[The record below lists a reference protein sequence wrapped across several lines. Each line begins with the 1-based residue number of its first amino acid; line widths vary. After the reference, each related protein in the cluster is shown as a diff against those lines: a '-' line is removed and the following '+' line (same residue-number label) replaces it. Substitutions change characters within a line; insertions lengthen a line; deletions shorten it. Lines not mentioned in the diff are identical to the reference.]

1 MADGSF
7 HSFDLPRAAR
17 AAVALSQDPDDTRHV
32 FTLIEALS
40 GSTHARLIEG
50 YLRDPGGRQLLDEQP
65 DLLKLLCDRER
76 LEAMPKGSLAHAYL
90 AFTGSEGIT
99 ADGLVAAS
107 KEGQKGL
114 EEPGSWGAY
123 VGQRM
128 RDTHDLWHTV
138 TGYKGDL
145 IGEVSLLAFSNAQI
159 WNPGISIVVGVGVFR
174 IRELRVTRMILGG
187 RARGMRAA
195 WLPAVRW
202 EALLPVAL
210 DQVRARLGITPVEP
224 YVEMRSSELRAQG
237 ALAPRAA

>member
-1 MADGSF
+1 MMDAN
-7 HSFDLPRAAR
+7 FDIPRAAR
-17 AAVALSQDPDDTRHV
+17 AAAALSKDPDDTRHV

-40 GSTHARLIEG
+40 GSTHERLVRG
-50 YLRDPGGRQLLDEQP
+50 FRRDPAGRRLFDEQP
-65 DLLKLLCDRER
+65 DLLSLLCDRER
-76 LEAMPKGSLAHAYL
+76 LRAMPEGSLAHAYL
-90 AFTGSEGIT
+90 AFTDSEGIT

-107 KEGQKGL
+107 KEGQKGQKGL
-114 EEPGSWGAY
+114 HSPGSWGAY
-123 VGQRM
+123 VSQRM

-174 IRELRVTRMILGG
+174 IRELRVLREILGG
-187 RARGMRAA
+187 RRRGRRAA

-202 EALLPVAL
+202 EALLPVSHEK
-210 DQVRARLGITPVEP
+210 VRAQLGIEPVAP
-224 YVEMRSSELRAQG
+224 YVEMRSSELRAMG